1 MVGHDQEPDAAWRR
15 GMEPGEPEP
24 TRPAWS
30 LPIGGDERVEA
41 WTPRAGTPPTPP
53 PSPRP
58 TPRPPADQ
66 EAIPAEAASAQAPPA
81 PEPRGVVLPEG
92 AHVVTDADLE
102 ALRDEIA
109 DELRGPY
116 LEAAA
121 ALNAAA
127 DELEQ
132 RLYDDIVDL
141 AVRLAEAVV
150 QRTVALDREV
160 VIETAR
166 RALRLAGPVARVVV
180 RCNADDATPLRERL
194 VDVAQGEAGRAVEVI
209 VRPSDD
215 IDAGGCLLTFESGI
229 VDARVSRQL
238 DRLAEAVKGAIHDT
252 PVAKPRPRRAE
263 RTRTVTESTR

>member
-1 MVGHDQEPDAAWRR
+1 MGADDQRPSVAWRS
-15 GMEPGEPEP
+15 GAEGGDPEP
-24 TRPAWS
+24 TRPAWAQAR
-30 LPIGGDERVEA
+30 GGAEEVHA
-41 WTPRAGTPPTPP
+41 WAPRQQTPPTPP

-58 TPRPPADQ
+58 APRPPRAD
-66 EAIPAEAASAQAPPA
+66 EVEVGAE
-81 PEPRGVVLPEG
+81 PEPPPPSPEPQRVVLPEG
-92 AHVVTDADLE
+92 SHVVTDADLE

-109 DELRGPY
+109 DELREPY
-116 LEAAA
+116 LAAA
-121 ALNAAA
+121 SALNAAA

-150 QRTVALDREV
+150 HRTVALDRDV

-180 RCNADDATPLRERL
+180 RCNADDAAHLRERL
-194 VDVAQGEAGRAVEVI
+194 VDVAHGEAGRAVEVI

-215 IDAGGCLLTFESGI
+215 IDAGGCLLTFDSGI

-238 DRLAEAVKGAIHDT
+238 DRLAEAVKAAIHDA
-252 PVAKPRPRRAE
+252 PLPKPRTRRAE